1 MIAYLPS
8 RNSSTQYYVVIRT
21 RPCALIVWG
30 KADGVIAPAYA
41 EEFAQRVA
49 HARVA
54 MLDGAGHMPHFEQA
68 ERVAKLVG
76 EFLGD

>member
-1 MIAYLPS
+1 
-8 RNSSTQYYVVIRT
+8 
-21 RPCALIVWG
+21 LIVWG

-41 EEFAQRVA
+41 DEFAQRIA

-68 ERVAKLVG
+68 QRVAKLVG
-76 EFLGD
+76 EFLDA